1 MYFQTIWGL
10 RIKSERFE
18 ARGRQVEVGP
28 DRDQLRPERFL
39 QRHLQQSGE
48 FNPKKKRSL
57 DRKPINY
64 ILIFNYS
71 NVQSI
76 YFCQKNT

>member
-18 ARGRQVEVGP
+18 ARGRQVEGGP

-48 FNPKKKRSL
+48 FN
-57 DRKPINY
+57 
-64 ILIFNYS
+64 
-71 NVQSI
+71 
-76 YFCQKNT
+76 